1 MSKPG
6 RDLRELLRDIE
17 RNPDN
22 ISLRVSAAA
31 AFRHEGRLGDA
42 VTMYKT
48 VVQAYVAAGRFEQ
61 AKIVARSALE
71 LQPNDAELRALL
83 DPSPVF
89 RVLENTVPV
98 RDMPSMSHV
107 GDQLD
112 EHGAA
117 DRTDAPKRNSQ
128 YTPTPLPEPM
138 PYHVAE
144 PTRGSWAE
152 LAVDA
157 SDPLEDSLVQT
168 DPLLSERLPRAR
180 NTSGLSMAARKINEQ
195 LNAGAQL
202 PPPLRRG
209 SSSDGTDDASTQR
222 ISKVTLPTEPA
233 LDDDD
238 HATRPVARVSPTDS
252 EDEIEETPV
261 RS

>member
-1 MSKPG
+1 MTKPV

-22 ISLRVSAAA
+22 VSLRVSAAA
-31 AFRHEGRLGDA
+31 AFRHEGRLGEA
-42 VTMYKT
+42 VAMYKT

-71 LQPNDAELRALL
+71 LQPSDAELRALV

-89 RVLENTVPV
+89 RVLDNTVPV
-98 RDMPSMSHV
+98 RDMPSMPALNNIVEEHV
-107 GDQLD
+107 
-112 EHGAA
+112 
-117 DRTDAPKRNSQ
+117 APKRNSQ

-144 PTRGSWAE
+144 PTRVSWAE
-152 LAVDA
+152 LDGP
-157 SDPLEDSLVQT
+157 DPLEDSLVQT

-180 NTSGLSMAARKINEQ
+180 STSGLSTAARKINEQ
-195 LNAGAQL
+195 LNAAT

-209 SSSDGTDDASTQR
+209 SSSDGSDDASTQR
-222 ISKVTLPTEPA
+222 ISRVNLQSEPST
-233 LDDDD
+233 DDDER
-238 HATRPVARVSPTDS
+238 ATRPVERVAAIDG